1 MPMPYRFS
9 STGQFMSKKRKY
21 AGRVAKGALLG
32 GLGAVA
38 LSRPRAIAGLQGRG
52 MGQIL
57 KGRPRVGMGLI
68 KLAKG
73 GGKIGRGLSAL
84 RGLAR
89 FR

>member
-1 MPMPYRFS
+1 MPMPYRYS

-32 GLGAVA
+32 GLGAGV
-38 LSRPRAIAGLQGRG
+38 LSRPGVIKRLQMGGLNQAIR
-52 MGQIL
+52 
-57 KGRPRVGMGLI
+57 GRPRIGMGLM
-68 KLAKG
+68 KLAQG
-73 GGKIGRGLSAL
+73 GSKIGRGLSAL